1 MGNQNKESELR
12 RFIFAGLIAFALGIP
27 AVCQAQGCIDDLP
40 TGEDWVRHL
49 YRDLLPFWSM
59 PEAVGNPEGNFP
71 SFRYRDGSVVDP
83 ADSLREGLDEWEAEF
98 PTLRQ
103 HLDNQYVRM
112 MSRQT
117 FLYGVGYHMTG
128 DERFLALA
136 KVGVDYL
143 LENAQEKNGA
153 FFGYFDQGDGQ
164 WHPEP
169 GQRTPQDMAY
179 ALLGPAFYYYL
190 TRDPEVLQAV
200 VKGKEYIFRHYTAE
214 DGRRL
219 RWIDRDFVDA
229 GGDTHLVHQVRLV
242 GQLDQL
248 NAYMVL
254 LSPLLTDGRVQEEW
268 KEDLRRLA
276 DLLVEEFYSEEH
288 RLFWGDIGPE
298 GKKFGEGGP
307 DFGHTVKSF
316 WMLYLISGILEDE
329 KLEKFAM
336 DGMAETL
343 EEAYLPEV
351 GAWGLA
357 REEDGG
363 IVRHRLW
370 WTYAELDQAAATLG
384 LRDPTC
390 ACKLAPTY
398 RYWFE
403 KFVDPLYGEV
413 GTFIDDETGEIWWGK
428 AFSWKNGFHS
438 LEHCLIGYI
447 TGKAARGKPV
457 DLYYA
462 FLGKPE
468 DDLIRPY
475 YFRGV
480 VEEVTVRD
488 CARFPELKKY
498 RVRFSGV
505 R

>member
-1 MGNQNKESELR
+1 MR

-200 VKGKEYIFRHYTAE
+200 VKGK
-214 DGRRL
+214 
-219 RWIDRDFVDA
+219 
-229 GGDTHLVHQVRLV
+229 
-242 GQLDQL
+242 
-248 NAYMVL
+248 
-254 LSPLLTDGRVQEEW
+254 
-268 KEDLRRLA
+268 
-276 DLLVEEFYSEEH
+276 
-288 RLFWGDIGPE
+288 
-298 GKKFGEGGP
+298 
-307 DFGHTVKSF
+307 
-316 WMLYLISGILEDE
+316 
-329 KLEKFAM
+329 
-336 DGMAETL
+336 
-343 EEAYLPEV
+343 
-351 GAWGLA
+351 
-357 REEDGG
+357 
-363 IVRHRLW
+363 
-370 WTYAELDQAAATLG
+370 
-384 LRDPTC
+384 
-390 ACKLAPTY
+390 
-398 RYWFE
+398 
-403 KFVDPLYGEV
+403 
-413 GTFIDDETGEIWWGK
+413 
-428 AFSWKNGFHS
+428 
-438 LEHCLIGYI
+438 
-447 TGKAARGKPV
+447 
-457 DLYYA
+457 
-462 FLGKPE
+462 
-468 DDLIRPY
+468 
-475 YFRGV
+475 
-480 VEEVTVRD
+480 
-488 CARFPELKKY
+488 
-498 RVRFSGV
+498 
-505 R
+505 